1 MQLVRLVDPGIPD
14 KMIVFDELPKAMLR
28 EAEQIAPR
36 DLGLPRHWDVLGTQY
51 ALYYKTIN
59 KHKMAWEE
67 ICGFVPRNVSRDLRL
82 RDDLS
87 AMAVPASSSSNE
99 GIKIEPEDIPVIKIL
114 KADSPVQ
121 DKKEVEAVNVE
132 PVVSQGEKTAHAK
145 NCISLGR
152 GLKYTAGCARCD
164 QLSGKLV
171 TA

>member
-14 KMIVFDELPKAMLR
+14 KMIVFDELPKHMLS
-28 EAEQIAPR
+28 EAEKISPR
-36 DLGLPRHWDVLGTQY
+36 DLGLPRHWDILGTQY

-82 RDDLS
+82 RDDIS
-87 AMAVPASSSSNE
+87 AMAVSASSSSNE
-99 GIKIEPEDIPVIKIL
+99 GIKIEPEDIPVIKIS
-114 KADSPVQ
+114 KAELPTE
-121 DKKEVEAVNVE
+121 KKESELTTVE
-132 PVVSQGEKTAHAK
+132 PVVSQGEKVAHAK
-145 NCISLGR
+145 NCISQGR

-171 TA
+171 AA

>member
-14 KMIVFDELPKAMLR
+14 KMIVFDELPKQMLS
-28 EAEQIAPR
+28 EAEKINPR
-36 DLGLPRHWDVLGTQY
+36 DLGLARHWEVLGTQY

-87 AMAVPASSSSNE
+87 SMAVPASGSSNE
-99 GIKIEPEDIPVIKIL
+99 GIKIEPEDIPVIKIQ
-114 KADSPVQ
+114 KESVPVN
-121 DKKEVEAVNVE
+121 KTEVETLE
-132 PVVSQGEKTAHAK
+132 PVVSQEEKVTHAK

-152 GLKYTAGCARCD
+152 GLKYTVGCPRCD

-171 TA
+171 AA